1 MRGVRH
7 ATRGTTIVL
16 IPTQDAVTRAD
27 FEALINAYITA
38 NNPIVKATVT
48 CASDQDQIEAPV
60 RYPDSNGYIL

>member
-1 MRGVRH
+1 
-7 ATRGTTIVL
+7 
-16 IPTQDAVTRAD
+16 VTRAD